1 MKKLS
6 TILLL
11 VLIFSLI
18 GFAQE
23 SKNIKPKVR
32 KAAYFDETPPL
43 TEMKI
48 ILPGE
53 RDRSWK
59 DGIIQNDFLPR
70 DTKGE
75 PNFVDPLAQNEF
87 GSTDVRGPLVNIEG
101 VGNVNGVYPPDTD
114 GDVGP
119 NHYFQM
125 INLSFAIFDKSGALL
140 YGPVDNSTLW
150 SGFVGAWT
158 GHNDGDP
165 IILYDEMA
173 DRWIATQFA
182 IQCSNGKSYE
192 LVAVSQ
198 TGDPLG
204 EWYRYAF
211 EFDHFNDYPKFG
223 VWPDGY
229 YSSYHMFQGGFI
241 GAGFASFDREAMLVG
256 DPDAQMVYFGQY
268 ENIFGVLPA
277 DVDGPKPPEGAPN
290 YFMTLID
297 HDIKLYEFKV
307 DWETPGNSSFELVSS
322 LTPEPYSSDVSRIPQ
337 PGTNNKLDNLAGMLM
352 YRLQY
357 RNFGDYEVLLTNHTV
372 STSNKAAVR
381 WYELRKENGDW
392 DIYQQGTY
400 APDDEHR
407 WMGSISMNGNGDIAL
422 GYSVSSSEVYPCIR
436 ATGRDPEAPL
446 GEMSFEEITLYP
458 GFGSQGSMSRWGDY
472 SAMSVD
478 PSDDS
483 TFWFTTEYMNNSGW
497 GTRILSFNFEP
508 PAFPTVTAGQYDTIC
523 WDFIYQ
529 TSGQATSQ
537 QSVEWTTSGDGH
549 FNNTKSLVA
558 QYIRGWDDIGN
569 GEVWLTL
576 TVFGYEPGM
585 VASDSMLLKI
595 NRYAECFAGND
606 TLICKNTNLVLNAT
620 ANYYSSVV
628 WTTSGDG
635 SFEDSTSL
643 STIYTPGPNDILN
656 ESVELSLSA
665 FSFEPCDETVT
676 DELVVTLDPC
686 TGINEINN
694 NNISIEI
701 VPNPTNGIFTYLI
714 SSNDNSKVE
723 ISIINQ
729 QGQILFNQKL
739 PYNSDMYKN
748 QIDMTN
754 FAKGTYFLRVKSGKN
769 IAIEKIVLK

>member
-1 MKKLS
+1 MKKL
-6 TILLL
+6 TTVLLL
-11 VLIFSLI
+11 VLAFCVI
-18 GFAQE
+18 GFAQKPE
-23 SKNIKPKVR
+23 NIKPKVS
-32 KAAYFDETPPL
+32 KAAYFDKTPPL

-59 DGIIQNDFLPR
+59 DGIIENDFTPR
-70 DTKGE
+70 DTKGAAD
-75 PNFVDPLAQNEF
+75 FIDPLAQKEF
-87 GSTDVRGPLVNIEG
+87 GQIVGKGPLVNIDG
-101 VGNVNGVYPPDTD
+101 VGNVSGVYPPDTD

-125 INLSFAIFDKSGALL
+125 INLAFAIFDKSGTLL

-150 SGFVGAWT
+150 SGFVGPWT

-165 IILYDEMA
+165 ILLYDEMA

-182 IQCSNGKSYE
+182 VQCSNGKSYE

-241 GAGFASFDREAMLVG
+241 GAGFASFDREAMLEG
-256 DPDAQMVYFGQY
+256 DPEAQMVYFGEY
-268 ENIFGVLPA
+268 EEIYGVLPA
-277 DVDGPKPPEGAPN
+277 DLDGPEPPEEAPN
-290 YFMTLID
+290 YFMTLVD
-297 HDIKLYEFKV
+297 HIIRLYEFKV
-307 DWETPGNSSFELVSS
+307 DWETPGNSSFELITT
-322 LTPEPYSSDVSRIPQ
+322 LTPEPYSSNVNRIPQ
-337 PGTNNKLDNLAGMLM
+337 PGTTNKLDDLAGMLM

-372 STSNKAAVR
+372 ATSGKAAVR
-381 WYELRKENGDW
+381 WYELRKENGEW

-400 APDDEHR
+400 SPDDEHR
-407 WMGSISMNGNGDIAL
+407 WMGSIAMNGSGDIAL
-422 GYSVSSSEVYPCIR
+422 GYSVSSSEVYPGIR
-436 ATGRDPEAPL
+436 VTGRDPEAPL
-446 GEMSFEEITLYP
+446 GEMNFDEITLYP
-458 GFGSQGSMSRWGDY
+458 GFGSQGSMNRWGDY

-497 GTRILSFNFEP
+497 RTRIISFNFEP
-508 PAFPTVTAGQYDTIC
+508 FVFPTVYAGQNDTTC
-523 WDFIYQ
+523 WDNIYQ

-537 QSVEWTTSGDGH
+537 QSVEWSTSGDGH
-549 FNNTKSLVA
+549 FNNSKNLTA
-558 QYIRGWDDIGN
+558 QYIRGWGDIEN
-569 GEVWLTL
+569 GEVQLKLTAY
-576 TVFGYEPGM
+576 GYEPEM
-585 VASDSMLLKI
+585 IASDSMLLKI

-606 TLICKNTNLVLNAT
+606 TLICIYHNLLLNAT
-620 ANYYSSVV
+620 AEYYSSVK
-628 WTTSGDG
+628 WTTAGDG
-635 SFEDSTSL
+635 NFEDTTSL
-643 STIYTPGPNDILN
+643 STIYIPGPNDILN
-656 ESVELSLSA
+656 GSAELTLTA

-676 DELVVTLDPC
+676 DELVLTLDPC
-686 TGINEINN
+686 LGINEID

-701 VPNPTNGIFTYLI
+701 IPNPTNGVFTYSI
-714 SSNDNSKVE
+714 SSTDNSKVE

-729 QGQILFNQKL
+729 QGQVLFNQKL
-739 PYNSDMYKN
+739 PYNPDIYSN
-748 QIDMTN
+748 QIDMTY
-754 FAKGTYFLRVKSGKN
+754 FDRGTYFLRVKSGEN
-769 IAIEKIVLK
+769 IAVEKIVLR